1 MASSFVEPRTP
12 VHLCQGVSVAL
23 LYARRDLLSST
34 ARAKQVMM
42 NAVNDRDS
50 PVFALWSL
58 R

>member
-1 MASSFVEPRTP
+1 MTV
-12 VHLCQGVSVAL
+12 LVA
-23 LYARRDLLSST
+23 YAT

-50 PVFALWSL
+50 PVFALWPL

>member
-1 MASSFVEPRTP
+1 MTI
-12 VHLCQGVSVAL
+12 LVA
-23 LYARRDLLSST
+23 YAT
-34 ARAKQVMM
+34 ACAKQVMM